1 MGAAPESAQS
11 AKRSSLLALLESEV
25 ALLNKAELDASGRE
39 EGDDGLL
46 ALSNDE
52 HVAGA
57 GSEMLTVGILDV
69 GNVEAAGVLL
79 DVLEHADTTDVVS
92 TDDQYLSSVLVLN
105 EALNFT
111 TLKVQLYCSSVSI

>member
-1 MGAAPESAQS
+1 
-11 AKRSSLLALLESEV
+11 LALLESEV
-25 ALLNKAELDASGRE
+25 ALLDEAELDASGRE

-57 GSEMLTVGILDV
+57 GGEVLTVGVLNV
-69 GNVEAAGVLL
+69 GDVEAAGVLL
-79 DVLEHADTTDVVS
+79 DVLEHTDTTDVVS
-92 TDDQYLSSVLVLN
+92 TDDQYLSTVLVLN

-111 TLKVQLYCSSVSI
+111 SLKVQLYCSRVSI

>member
-39 EGDDGLL
+39 EGDNGLL

-111 TLKVQLYCSSVSI
+111 SLKVQLYCSSVSI

>member
-1 MGAAPESAQS
+1 LGAAPESAQS

-111 TLKVQLYCSSVSI
+111 SLKVQLYCSSVSI

>member
-1 MGAAPESAQS
+1 LGAAPESAQS

>member
-111 TLKVQLYCSSVSI
+111 SLKVQLYCSSVSI

>member
-1 MGAAPESAQS
+1 
-11 AKRSSLLALLESEV
+11 LALLESEV